1 LHAFLCDDADMAP
14 LVCFV
19 CAPLAVLS
27 VVRVERGADPA
38 AWTAAPLLSC
48 PAAAAAP
55 LVATR
60 RAGGAGAAAPRDLL
74 VLAPGGAMTLHVG
87 AARVCDCQLP
97 PLPRWRERPLL
108 GGSDSSSDDVAMD
121 LEDALTPGRTV
132 SSAPNAVAVGLTD
145 ACGAHVTVTLSD
157 TTAVRCVA

>member
-1 LHAFLCDDADMAP
+1 MHAFLCDDADLAP

-27 VVRVERGADPA
+27 VVRVERSADPA

-74 VLAPGGAMTLHVG
+74 VLAPGGAMALHVG

-97 PLPRWRERPLL
+97 PQVRWSVQPLP

-121 LEDALTPGRTV
+121 LEDALTPGRLPP
-132 SSAPNAVAVGLTD
+132 APNAAVEGLTD
-145 ACGAHVTVTLSD
+145 ACGAHVTLTLSD